1 MNTTPYVILTMLGD
15 LANRFARTS
24 VAHVSRS
31 IQYFPPLTSNPNFD
45 SLAAERLDR
54 LKNILGRVGNDVFI
68 EPPFRIDYGCNI
80 SLGNRV
86 YANFN
91 LTILDCSLVTV
102 GDRVMFGPNV
112 SIFAA
117 THETEVQ
124 SRREDI
130 EYGRP
135 VVIG

>member
-1 MNTTPYVILTMLGD
+1 
-15 LANRFARTS
+15 
-24 VAHVSRS
+24 
-31 IQYFPPLTSNPNFD
+31 
-45 SLAAERLDR
+45 
-54 LKNILGRVGNDVFI
+54 
-68 EPPFRIDYGCNI
+68 
-80 SLGNRV
+80 V

-117 THETEVQ
+117 THETEVW